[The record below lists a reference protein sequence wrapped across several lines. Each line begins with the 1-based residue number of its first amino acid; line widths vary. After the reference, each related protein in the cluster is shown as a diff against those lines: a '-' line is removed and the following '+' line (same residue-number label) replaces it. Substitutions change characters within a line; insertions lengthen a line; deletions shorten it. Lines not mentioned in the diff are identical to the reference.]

1 MSTILEEVLDDM
13 HNIEYKELCR
23 LTDELI
29 ESDKKL
35 VEFSIFRDVSSDHDN
50 WIVSAPDITSDKPI
64 IDGEVVFISDYWRLI
79 DHLTYNTESREIES
93 RVYTNPTWKDIINA
107 ANEMLACTCQCSLFL
122 EGLAPRGVANS
133 VKRVEIEFGS

>member
-1 MSTILEEVLDDM
+1 MSAILEEILDDM
-13 HNIEYKELCR
+13 HNIEYKELCN

-35 VEFSIFRDVSSDHDN
+35 VEFSLFRDVSSDIDN

-64 IDGEVVFISDYWRLI
+64 VDGEVVFISDYWRLT
-79 DHLTYNTESREIES
+79 DHLKPFSNEIES

-107 ANEMLACTCQCSLFL
+107 ANEMIEKTCECSLFL
-122 EGLAPRGVANS
+122 EGLSPRGIANGI
-133 VKRVEIEFGS
+133 KRIEIEFGS

>member
-1 MSTILEEVLDDM
+1 M

-35 VEFSIFRDVSSDHDN
+35 VEFSIFRDVSSDIDN

-64 IDGEVVFISDYWRLI
+64 VDGEVVFFSDYWC
-79 DHLTYNTESREIES
+79 LTDDLKPFSNEIES

-107 ANEMLACTCQCSLFL
+107 ANEMIEKTCGYSLFL
-122 EGLAPRGVANS
+122 EGIAPRGVANG

>member
-1 MSTILEEVLDDM
+1 MSAILEEVLDDM
-13 HNIEYKELCR
+13 HNIEYKKLCN

-35 VEFSIFRDVSSDHDN
+35 VEFSLFRDVSSDIDN

-64 IDGEVVFISDYWRLI
+64 VDGEVVFISDYWRLT
-79 DHLTYNTESREIES
+79 DHLKPFSNEIES

-107 ANEMLACTCQCSLFL
+107 ANEMIEKTCECSLFL
-122 EGLAPRGVANS
+122 EGLSPRGIANGI
-133 VKRVEIEFGS
+133 KRVEIEFGS

>member
-1 MSTILEEVLDDM
+1 MSAILEEVLDDM
-13 HNIEYKELCR
+13 HDIEYKQLCR

-35 VEFSIFRDVSSDHDN
+35 VEFSIFRDVSSNIDN
-50 WIVSAPDITSDKPI
+50 WIISAPDITSTNPI
-64 IDGEVVFISDYWRLI
+64 INGEVVFFSDYWRLT
-79 DHLTYNTESREIES
+79 DHLKPPSREIVS

-107 ANEMLACTCQCSLFL
+107 ANEMVESTCQYTLFL
-122 EGLAPRGVANS
+122 EGLSPRGVADG

>member
-1 MSTILEEVLDDM
+1 MSAILEEVLDDM

-35 VEFSIFRDVSSDHDN
+35 VEFSIFRDVSSDNDN
-50 WIVSAPDITSDKPI
+50 WIVSAPDVTSDKPI
-64 IDGEVVFISDYWRLI
+64 VDGEVVFFSDYWRLT
-79 DHLTYNTESREIES
+79 DHLKPFSNEIES

-107 ANEMLACTCQCSLFL
+107 ANEMIENTCVCSLFL
-122 EGLAPRGVANS
+122 EGLSPRGIANG

>member
-1 MSTILEEVLDDM
+1 M
-13 HNIEYKELCR
+13 HNIEYKKLCN

-35 VEFSIFRDVSSDHDN
+35 VEFSLFRDVSSDIDN

-64 IDGEVVFISDYWRLI
+64 VDGEVVFISDYWRLT
-79 DHLTYNTESREIES
+79 DHLKPFSNEIES

-107 ANEMLACTCQCSLFL
+107 ANEMIEKTCECSLFL
-122 EGLAPRGVANS
+122 EGLSPRGIANGI
-133 VKRVEIEFGS
+133 KRVEIEFGS